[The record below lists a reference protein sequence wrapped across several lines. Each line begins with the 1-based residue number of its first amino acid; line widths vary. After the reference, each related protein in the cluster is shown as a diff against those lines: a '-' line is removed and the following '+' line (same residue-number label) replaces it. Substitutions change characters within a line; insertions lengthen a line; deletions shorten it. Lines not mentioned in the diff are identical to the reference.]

1 MDQLVAQDVEPV
13 EYEAER
19 SCRIAVLK
27 RLCEGPRR
35 RFEPRLPVLETG
47 YAVVVLPERAEHVAV
62 LHQEP
67 HRSGETLP
75 DRAVDTAFLVRS
87 EEHTSELQSLMRTS
101 YAVFCLKKK
110 TKNNHKNYQ
119 YKHR

>member
-47 YAVVVLPERAEHVAV
+47 YAVVVLPERAEDVAV

-75 DRAVDTAFLVRS
+75 DRAVRT
-87 EEHTSELQSLMRTS
+87 EERGEGKRGVEMWR
-101 YAVFCLKKK
+101 
-110 TKNNHKNYQ
+110 
-119 YKHR
+119 HRGGREQK

>member
-47 YAVVVLPERAEHVAV
+47 YAVVVLPARAEHVAV

-67 HRSGETLP
+67 HRSGDTLP
-75 DRAVDTAFLVRS
+75 APAVDTAFLVPRDQPA
-87 EEHTSELQSLMRTS
+87 EITHACGPLARLGNPAPRF
-101 YAVFCLKKK
+101 VCL
-110 TKNNHKNYQ
+110 
-119 YKHR
+119 RRGDR

>member
-47 YAVVVLPERAEHVAV
+47 YAVVVLPDRAAHVEV
-62 LHQEP
+62 LHQETL
-67 HRSGETLP
+67 RTGDTLP
-75 DRAVDTAFLVRS
+75 DRAFDTPFLVRRYPPAATPHES
-87 EEHTSELQSLMRTS
+87 SPPARRADHNTR
-101 YAVFCLKKK
+101 F
-110 TKNNHKNYQ
+110 
-119 YKHR
+119 